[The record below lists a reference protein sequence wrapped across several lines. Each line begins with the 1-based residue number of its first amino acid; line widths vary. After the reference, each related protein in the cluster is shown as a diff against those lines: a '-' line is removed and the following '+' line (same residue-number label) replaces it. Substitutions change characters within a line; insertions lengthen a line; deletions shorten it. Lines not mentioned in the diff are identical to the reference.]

1 VSSFDLI
8 VSGGMLV
15 DGTGAPARRADVGVV
30 GDRIVAVGD
39 LAAAAAGD
47 VAAAEVGAI
56 AARIDARDR
65 VVAPG
70 FVDVHA
76 HSDTSVLVDGA
87 LASHLRQGYTT
98 QLSGNCG
105 DTLAPLGDRSRGR
118 IEHLLEPYGLRTR
131 WTTFGEYLD
140 AVERTA
146 LGLNVAFLV
155 GHGTIRET
163 IVGGEARPADPEEV
177 RAMSRLVEDALDA
190 GAFGLSSGLIYR
202 PGIHAAA
209 AELAALARVAG
220 RRGALYASHIRNEAA
235 GLLDAVREAIE
246 AARASGARLQV
257 SHLKAGA
264 VAAWGLVDGAVALLD
279 AARAEGL
286 DVGADQ
292 YPYTAASTGLDTIL
306 PPEMLAGEP
315 AVEAARL
322 REPAVRDRVR
332 RAIAEGRP
340 GWENAA
346 ADPGWP
352 NLIVAESRS
361 HPGLA
366 GRSIAALAEEDGRDP
381 LDVALDLL
389 VDDLLDTSI
398 VEECMS
404 ERDVEALLAVPWIGV
419 GTDGEGRRPG
429 HPVLGGGIPHPRSY
443 GTAPRVLGRYV
454 RERRVL
460 ALETAVAKL
469 TSVPAERLGLTDR
482 GVVRVG
488 AAADLVVFDPA
499 TVADRATFTAPH
511 AYPAGIDAVVVNG
524 TVAVL
529 DGEET
534 GARPGRLLR
543 RS

>member
-1 VSSFDLI
+1 MTSFDLI
-8 VSGGMLV
+8 VSGGLLI
-15 DGTGAPARRADVGVV
+15 DGTGAPARHADVGVV

-39 LAAAAAGD
+39 LSAVDGGAIAAFGAGD
-47 VAAAEVGAI
+47 VS
-56 AARIDARDR
+56 ARIDARGM

-76 HSDTSVLVDGA
+76 HSDASVLVDGA

-118 IEHLLEPYGLRTR
+118 IEHLIEPFGLRTR
-131 WTTFGEYLD
+131 WTTFGQYLD
-140 AVERTA
+140 AVEVMA
-146 LGLNVAFLV
+146 LGPNVAFLV
-155 GHGTIRET
+155 GHGTVRET
-163 IVGGEARPADPEEV
+163 IVGGDARPAAPDEV
-177 RAMSRLVEDALDA
+177 EAMARLVEDALDA

-202 PGIHAAA
+202 PGIHATA
-209 AELAALARVAG
+209 AELATLARVVS
-220 RRGALYASHIRNEAA
+220 RRGALYASHIRNEGV
-235 GLLDAVREAIE
+235 GLVDAVREAIDT
-246 AARASGARLQV
+246 ARASGARLQV

-264 VAAWGLVDGAVALLD
+264 VAAWGLVDEAVAQLE
-279 AARAEGL
+279 AARADGL

-315 AVEAARL
+315 AAEAARL

-346 ADPGWP
+346 ADPGWA

-366 GRSIAALAEEDGRDP
+366 GRSIAALAEEAGRDP
-381 LDVALDLL
+381 LDIALDLL

-404 ERDVEALLAVPWIGV
+404 ERDVEAVLAVTWIGV

-429 HPVLGGGIPHPRSY
+429 HPILGGGIPHPRSY

-454 RERRVL
+454 RERGVL
-460 ALETAVAKL
+460 SLETAVAKL
-469 TSVPAERLGLTDR
+469 TSVPAARLGLTDR
-482 GVVRVG
+482 GIVRVG
-488 AAADLVVFDPA
+488 VAADLVVFDPA
-499 TVADRATFTAPH
+499 TVSDRATFTAPH

-524 TVAVL
+524 VVAVL
-529 DGEET
+529 RGEET